1 MTLPHFWWQ
10 GHLFWWEGHL
20 KVWQRHYFK
29 VCSWEKNDLTHQTN
43 VFATPINDFA
53 TFLVARSYICVAKS

>member
-1 MTLPHFWWQ
+1 MVARSFVLVGRSFKSLAKTLFQSFVH
-10 GHLFWWEGHL
+10 G
-20 KVWQRHYFK
+20 K
-29 VCSWEKNDLTHQTN
+29 KNDLTHQTN